1 MYWGDFQAAQTFF
14 CSIPNPGFSTKV
26 RYNEN
31 KDTIYVRIFP
41 KVDDAFILNTP
52 HVFSEE
58 YEIALGKWFG
68 QWMIYQ
74 LGGHLDSIYEDKKV
88 MDNSKSITG
97 LFINRLIFR
106 GGEGKHVYTFS
117 ETC

>member
-1 MYWGDFQAAQTFF
+1 
-14 CSIPNPGFSTKV
+14 
-26 RYNEN
+26 
-31 KDTIYVRIFP
+31 
-41 KVDDAFILNTP
+41 
-52 HVFSEE
+52 
-58 YEIALGKWFG
+58 
-68 QWMIYQ
+68 MIYQ

>member
-1 MYWGDFQAAQTFF
+1 MR
-14 CSIPNPGFSTKV
+14 ILPN
-26 RYNEN
+26 
-31 KDTIYVRIFP
+31 
-41 KVDDAFILNTP
+41 VDGAFIISTP
-52 HVFSEE
+52 HVLCEG

-68 QWMIYQ
+68 KWKIYQ

-88 MDNSKSITG
+88 MDNSKSIAD